1 MDNDA
6 KGNLFSSPG
15 KRSLPLSNL
24 LLLLL
29 PGCLSGSSSFPPH
42 LGISTCAQYLVKHSQ
57 AVHHQLR
64 FSSGTTRR
72 RTTQLPSPLHSVST
86 ENLLSGPPST
96 RTIPFPLVV
105 VLSLSSVLAG
115 VAKTRRWVKK
125 SHRRFG
131 NFANLI
137 AQDNLQCL
145 STRVCASIVGP
156 CLDVT
161 ENDKLS
167 DTAIRVG
174 RWMESWS
181 KQNPVQIRH
190 CFVSFG
196 NTYIV
201 VVGGDEKI
209 QDSVFCKRKIKD
221 SIPYL
226 EDLCDSVVILS
237 CCCCGEIYH
246 LHMAALIFGNH
257 TLR

>member
-6 KGNLFSSPG
+6 KGNIFSSPG

-24 LLLLL
+24 LLLL
-29 PGCLSGSSSFPPH
+29 PGCLSRSSSFPPH

-137 AQDNLQCL
+137 AQDNLQYL

-167 DTAIRVG
+167 DKAIRVG

-181 KQNPVQIRH
+181 KLSQESPLFRELWED
-190 CFVSFG
+190 
-196 NTYIV
+196 IV

-221 SIPYL
+221 SITYL

>member
-6 KGNLFSSPG
+6 KGNLFSSPS
-15 KRSLPLSNL
+15 KRSLPLSNP

-72 RTTQLPSPLHSVST
+72 QTTQLPPPLHSVST

-105 VLSLSSVLAG
+105 VLSLSSVLAE
-115 VAKTRRWVKK
+115 VAKTRKWVEK

-145 STRVCASIVGP
+145 STRFCASIVFVGP

-167 DTAIRVG
+167 DKAIRVG

-181 KQNPVQIRH
+181 KLSQESPLFRELWE
-190 CFVSFG
+190 
-196 NTYIV
+196 YIH
-201 VVGGDEKI
+201 
-209 QDSVFCKRKIKD
+209 
-221 SIPYL
+221 
-226 EDLCDSVVILS
+226 
-237 CCCCGEIYH
+237 CCCWW
-246 LHMAALIFGNH
+246 
-257 TLR
+257 